1 MFNETWPAPEIELWP
16 RVAVIPEDEPRMPTV
31 RLTVPLNAL
40 DGVTAI
46 VLEPPLPAVKSRV
59 DGEAARL
66 KSAPLE
72 AVGISIMPT
81 TVLLQSQL
89 KRPPTGVN
97 DCQLFQ
103 ERPAVLR
110 VAQARPTLVCA
121 Q

>member
-1 MFNETWPAPEIELWP
+1 MFNDTWPAPEMEFWL
-16 RVAVIPEDEPRMPTV
+16 RVAVIAEDKPRMPTV
-31 RLTVPLNAL
+31 RLTEPLNAS

-46 VLEPPLPAVKSRV
+46 VLEPALPAVKSMV

-66 KSAPLE
+66 KLAPLE
-72 AVGISIMPT
+72 AVGISSMPT

-89 KRPPTGVN
+89 KRPATGVN

-110 VAQARPTLVCA
+110 VAQARPTL
-121 Q
+121 